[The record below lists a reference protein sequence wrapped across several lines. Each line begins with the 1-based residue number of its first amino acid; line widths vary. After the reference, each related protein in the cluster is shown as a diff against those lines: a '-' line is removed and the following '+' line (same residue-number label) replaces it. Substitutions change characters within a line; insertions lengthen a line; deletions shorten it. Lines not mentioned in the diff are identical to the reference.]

1 MKNELKHILSQAGL
15 NKVETAVFLA
25 NLETGSAAAS
35 AIAKVA
41 GQNRVTAYE
50 ALKRLS
56 KKGLVKI
63 RAKKNSSVKYFV
75 PESVEVLREKL
86 EEKQQELGRTIELLA
101 SRKKEFDTLFTLIES
116 KPEVLFY
123 EGKEGIKTV
132 LLDTL
137 KQKPVELLSYASLES
152 LESGYEDKFLQNYWN
167 QRSALQI
174 PARGILPGTQKTIEF
189 FNAPKNQR
197 EMRRVRFLPEKFNFK
212 NEVDI
217 YGDSIGITS
226 HAAGNEYGVIIRSKS
241 MAENMRIIFEAM
253 WEMLSS

>member
-174 PARGILPGTQKTIEF
+174 PARGILP
-189 FNAPKNQR
+189 
-197 EMRRVRFLPEKFNFK
+197 
-212 NEVDI
+212 
-217 YGDSIGITS
+217 
-226 HAAGNEYGVIIRSKS
+226 
-241 MAENMRIIFEAM
+241 
-253 WEMLSS
+253 